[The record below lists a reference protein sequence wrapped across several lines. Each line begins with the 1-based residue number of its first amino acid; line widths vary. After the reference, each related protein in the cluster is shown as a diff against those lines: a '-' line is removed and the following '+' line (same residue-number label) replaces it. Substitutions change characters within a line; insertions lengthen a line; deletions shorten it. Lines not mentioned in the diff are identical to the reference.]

1 MKNASLI
8 KKFLPYYKKYKWIL
22 VFDLMCALLTTMCD
36 LVLPL
41 IVRRITDTVMSDFA
55 SLTLT
60 FILTLGLIYLTLRI
74 IDALA
79 NYFMESVGH
88 VMGAKIETD
97 MRADLFSHLQNL
109 SFTYYDKMEVGPIM
123 SRITSDLFVITEFSH
138 HCPAGFF
145 IAGFKITAAFIIL
158 FNTNPWLTLIVFS
171 IIPIMY
177 VAMRFFNKRMRKAFK
192 MQRQQIGEIN
202 SQVEDNL
209 LGIRVV
215 QSFANEDIER
225 EKFNEGNTKFLSIKK
240 YAYKQMAMFHST
252 VRAFDGLMY
261 IIVVIIGAIFLMN
274 GAIGVPDYVAYLM
287 YISTLLTSIRRIV
300 EFTEQFQRGMTGIE
314 RFDEIINEPITVAD
328 KPSAQEM
335 GDIDGEVVFNKVS
348 FTYEGY
354 SNEVLN
360 HISLR
365 VTPGQSVALVGPS
378 GGGKSTVCS
387 LISRFYDIREGNILI
402 DGTDI
407 RDYTLHSLRKHIG
420 VVQQD
425 VYMFSGT
432 VYENIAY
439 GRPGATEDDII
450 KAAKMAGAHDFI
462 TALPNGYHTYVGE
475 RGVKLSGG
483 QKQRISIARV
493 FLKNPPILI
502 LDEATSALDTE
513 SELLIQKSLEELSK
527 GRTTFTIAHRL
538 STIKNADTILVLDD
552 KNIVEQG
559 SHDELMAKGGVYY
572 NLYSTTFS

>member
-109 SFTYYDKMEVGPIM
+109 SFTYYDNMKVGQIM
-123 SRITSDLFVITEFSH
+123 SRITSDLFDITEFSH
-138 HCPAGFF
+138 HCPEEFF
-145 IAGFKITAAFIIL
+145 IAGIKITAAFIIL